1 MTRLT
6 TLRMLIYV
14 IIPYLTSCADKN
26 YENSGAAWGT
36 TYHIVY
42 TAPRDLGDSVV
53 AVMARVEDELS
64 MFKPT
69 STISRINRGEDI
81 AAGTMLTEVFTLS
94 QHISRLSGGA
104 FDPTV
109 GPLTN
114 LWGFGTKSADSLSTP
129 SDSLITEALQTVG
142 IADCCLAG
150 NRIVKKHPMTVF
162 DFSSIAKGYGVDAVA
177 AMLQRN
183 GAADYLVE
191 IGGETRTSGLNPK
204 GKPWRIQVDAPTSG
218 DTGHERLLVICPGD
232 RAVASSGN
240 YRNYRDTPEGRIG
253 HTINPATGR
262 PSVTSTVATTVIAP
276 DCATADAL
284 ATACMV
290 MQPDSAISMIERL
303 PDAEAL
309 IVISISGIPTLL
321 KSTGFPN

>member
-1 MTRLT
+1 
-6 TLRMLIYV
+6 MLIYI
-14 IIPYLTSCADKN
+14 IIPYLTSCAGKN

-42 TAPRDLGDSVV
+42 TAPRELGDSIV
-53 AVMARVEDELS
+53 AVMAQVEDELS

-69 STISRINRGEDI
+69 STVSRINRGEDI
-81 AAGTMLTEVFTLS
+81 AVGEMFREVFTLS
-94 QHISRLSGGA
+94 QEISRLSGGA

-114 LWGFGTKSADSLSTP
+114 LWGFGTKSPDSLSTP
-129 SDSLITEALQTVG
+129 SDSLIAEVLQAVG
-142 IADCCLAG
+142 IADCRLEG
-150 NRIVKKHPMTVF
+150 DRIVKKHPMTVF
-162 DFSSIAKGYGVDAVA
+162 DFSSVAKGYGVDAVA
-177 AMLQRN
+177 AMLTRN
-183 GAADYLVE
+183 GATDYLVE
-191 IGGETRTSGLNPK
+191 IGGETRTSGLNAK
-204 GKPWRIQVDAPTSG
+204 GRPWRIQIDAPTSG
-218 DTGHERLLVICPGD
+218 DAGHERLLVISPGD

-262 PSVTSTVATTVIAP
+262 PSVTSTAATTVIAP

-290 MQPDSAISMIERL
+290 MQPDSAIAMIELL
-303 PDAEAL
+303 PDTEAM
-309 IVISISGIPTLL
+309 IIIAAPRGPPPQAND
-321 KSTGFPN
+321 TGGPGGDCGLG